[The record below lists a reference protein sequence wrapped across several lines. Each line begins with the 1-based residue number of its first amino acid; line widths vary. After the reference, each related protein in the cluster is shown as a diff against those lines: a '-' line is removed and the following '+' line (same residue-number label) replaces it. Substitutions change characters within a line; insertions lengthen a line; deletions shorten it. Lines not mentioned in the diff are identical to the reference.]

1 MCLRAVERFM
11 KNPFA
16 PDDRIGAQRPVNFL
30 ETWRDTLRKVN
41 PSGLNVGVHFGEPMI
56 D

>member
-1 MCLRAVERFM
+1 MCLRAVERFR

-16 PDDRIGAQRPVNFL
+16 PDDRLGAQRLIQFL
-30 ETWRDTLRKVN
+30 ETRRDTLRKVN
-41 PSGLNVGVHFGEPMI
+41 PSGLNVGVQFGEPMI